1 MSCAELARV
10 VVVWVEQAFWA
21 GAPAHLLGLPSLDS
35 LTGRSQI
42 DPREL
47 GSQRCSGSVL
57 PEAKGS
63 NGDKFHVASD
73 ALDSDSLCPSPWGPR
88 S

>member
-1 MSCAELARV
+1 MRRAELARV

-21 GAPAHLLGLPSLDS
+21 GTPANLLGLPSLDS
-35 LTGRSQI
+35 PTGRSQT

-47 GSQRCSGSVL
+47 GSQRCSGYVL
-57 PEAKGS
+57 PKAKGS
-63 NGDKFHVASD
+63 NGEKFHVALHAPD
-73 ALDSDSLCPSPWGPR
+73 PDSLCPSPWGPR